1 MTTSTTTSEPPPF
14 ACDLVMKGGITSGVV
29 YPPAIVEL
37 ARDHRLYNIGGASA
51 GAIAAV
57 AAAAAEYGRQTGGGG
72 FDVLAGIP
80 DELATTD
87 PTTGETKLQGLFVPQ
102 DNTRTYFDL
111 IWEQRKLG
119 DAGAFA
125 RLRSLVPT
133 VLARSSVVPS
143 PIVALAAFVLPI
155 AALVWLILDPAPA
168 TIAFAV
174 LALLVGAVVYFVAR
188 LVAGARALLASAP
201 AQLKENRH
209 GLCSGASVG
218 DHVGLTEWLHERIEQ
233 MAGPTRVAE
242 PAGERRPLTYGD
254 LRVYEIGLVTLTTNL
269 SQSSSE
275 NFPFDDNT
283 WAFAADD
290 ITALFPAA
298 VAGHIIDRGRVATS
312 TSRQREQL
320 EGQGLLQLPPADELP
335 ILLGARIS
343 LSFPVL
349 LSAIPLWRLTP
360 VRHGESWDTEYQ
372 KVWLSDGGI
381 CSNLPV
387 HLFDAPLPS
396 RPTYGI
402 NLSSGTSG
410 PLPTSDDEAVVM
422 SYAHENVWRP
432 IGTGSGRSVPVSEID
447 STIGLLGEVLNTM
460 QNWSDNS
467 MTRALGVRDRIC
479 TIRLGP
485 TEGGMNLDMPTATIE
500 GLGPR
505 GLAAGQNLAWMVRGE
520 RPPFSTA
527 AEHDDDIAGAQ
538 WTRHRWTRLRST
550 ARGVGDY
557 LQSMTAGRVKQ
568 AVPQA
573 GDTHA
578 NDYTYDDLTERAR
591 ELTYLPYR
599 SAWNDAAAASLKD
612 GIDALGHIDLSAANT
627 TSPPPLRRLL
637 LGTRSAPE
645 TEVSE

>member
-1 MTTSTTTSEPPPF
+1 M
-14 ACDLVMKGGITSGVV
+14 
-29 YPPAIVEL
+29 
-37 ARDHRLYNIGGASA
+37 
-51 GAIAAV
+51 
-57 AAAAAEYGRQTGGGG
+57 
-72 FDVLAGIP
+72 
-80 DELATTD
+80 ATTD

-102 DNTRTYFDL
+102 ASTRTYFDL
-111 IWEQRKLG
+111 IWQQRKLS

-155 AALVWLILDPAPA
+155 AAIVWLILDPAPA

-174 LALLVGAVVYFVAR
+174 LALVVGAVVYFVAR
-188 LVAGARALLASAP
+188 LVVGARALLSSAP
-201 AQLKENRH
+201 TQQKENRH

-218 DHVGLTEWLHERIEQ
+218 NTVGLTEWLHERIEQ

-242 PAGERRPLTYGD
+242 PSGEQRPLTYGD
-254 LRVYEIGLVTLTTNL
+254 LREYEIGLVTLTTNL

-283 WAFAADD
+283 WAFAPDD
-290 ITALFPAA
+290 MTALFPAP
-298 VAGHIIDRGRVATS
+298 VAQHIIDRGRVATR
-312 TSRQREQL
+312 TSSQREQL
-320 EGQGLLQLPPADELP
+320 EKQGLLQLPPADELP
-335 ILLGARIS
+335 ILLGARTS

-360 VRHGESWDTEYQ
+360 VRQGEAWDTEYHE
-372 KVWLSDGGI
+372 VWLSDGGI

-410 PLPTSDDEAVVM
+410 PAPTSDDDAVVM
-422 SYAHENVWRP
+422 SYAHNNVWRP
-432 IGTGSGRSVPVSEID
+432 ISTGSGRTAPVTEID
-447 STIGLLGEVLNTM
+447 STVGLLGEVLNTM

-520 RPPFSTA
+520 RPLYSTA
-527 AEHDDDIAGAQ
+527 AENDDDIAGAQ

-550 ARGVGDY
+550 MRGIGDY
-557 LQSMTAGRVKQ
+557 LGSMTAGREKA

-573 GDTHA
+573 GRSHP
-578 NDYTYDDLTERAR
+578 NDYGYDDLAERAD
-591 ELTYLPYR
+591 ELTFLPYR
-599 SAWNDAAAASLKD
+599 SAWNDAASASLTE
-612 GIDALGHIDLSAANT
+612 GIDALGRIDVSAANE
-627 TSPPPLRRLL
+627 TSPPPLRKLL

>member
-1 MTTSTTTSEPPPF
+1 MTSSTTPDESPPF
-14 ACDLVMKGGITSGVV
+14 ACDRVMKGGITSGVV

-72 FDVLAGIP
+72 FEVLAGIP

-102 DNTRTYFDL
+102 DSTRTYFDL
-111 IWEQRKLG
+111 IWQQRKLG
-119 DAGAFA
+119 DVSAFA
-125 RLRSLVPT
+125 RARSLVPT
-133 VLARSSVVPS
+133 VLARSSVMPA
-143 PIVALAAFVLPI
+143 PIVALAAFALPI
-155 AALVWLILDPAPA
+155 AAIVWLVLDPTPA
-168 TIAFAV
+168 TIAVAV
-174 LALLVGAVVYFVAR
+174 LALFVGAVVYIVAR
-188 LVAGARALLASAP
+188 IVAGARALLASAP

-218 DHVGLTEWLHERIEQ
+218 DQVGLTEWLHERIEQ
-233 MAGPTRVAE
+233 MAGPTRVAAPPE
-242 PAGERRPLTYGD
+242 EQRPLTYGD
-254 LRVYEIGLVTLTTNL
+254 LQAYEIGLITLTTNL

-283 WAFAADD
+283 WAFAPDD
-290 ITALFPAA
+290 MTALFPPA
-298 VAGHIIDRGRVATS
+298 VAQHIIDRGSVATR
-312 TSRQREQL
+312 TSSQREQL
-320 EGQGLLQLPPADELP
+320 EHQGLLQLPPPDELP
-335 ILLGARIS
+335 IVLGARIS

-360 VRHGESWDTEYQ
+360 VRHGDAWETEYHE
-372 KVWLSDGGI
+372 VWLSDGGI

-402 NLSSGTSG
+402 NLSPGTTG

-422 SYAHENVWRP
+422 SYAHDNVWRP
-432 IGTGSGRSVPVSEID
+432 IGTGSGRTTPVSDID
-447 STIGLLGEVLNTM
+447 STVGLLSRVLTTM

-479 TIRLGP
+479 TIRLGA
-485 TEGGMNLDMPTATIE
+485 TEGGMNLDMPTTTIE

-505 GLAAGQNLAWMVRGE
+505 GVAAGQNLAWMVRGE
-520 RPPFSTA
+520 RPPYSSA
-527 AEHDDDIAGAQ
+527 AEDDDIAGAQ

-557 LQSMTAGRVKQ
+557 LQSMAAGREKT

-573 GDTHA
+573 GGAHPNNYD
-578 NDYTYDDLTERAR
+578 YDDLAERAN
-591 ELTYLPYR
+591 ELTFLPYR
-599 SAWNDAAAASLKD
+599 SAWNDAASASLTG
-612 GIDALGHIDLSAANT
+612 GIDALGRIDLSTAND
-627 TSPPPLRRLL
+627 TSPPPLRKLQ
-637 LGTRSAPE
+637 LGARSAPE
-645 TEVSE
+645 PEGTD